1 MILYSYFRSSAAYR
15 VRIALN
21 IKGIDYQLAPVNLLE
36 GAHQS
41 DEYRAINPLGLVPAL
56 RLEDGTVL
64 TQSTAILEWLE
75 ETHPDKPLLP
85 RDPLAKARVRAWV
98 NTIACDI
105 HPIDNLRVLKYLTG
119 TLGVDEEQKTAWYQH
134 WIRPGFEALE
144 KQLTAGP
151 YCAGEAPGMADC
163 YLVPQV
169 YNARRFGLDMS
180 PYPKI
185 QAGCAACDEL
195 DAFIAARPENQPDAP
210 GPV

>member
-21 IKGIDYQLAPVNLLE
+21 IKGIDHQRVAVNLLKGE
-36 GAHQS
+36 QRG
-41 DEYRAINPLGLVPAL
+41 DDYLEINPLGLVPAL
-56 RLEDGTVL
+56 RLENDTVL

-75 ETHPDKPLLP
+75 ETHPDQPLLP
-85 RDPLAKARVRAWV
+85 SGPLEKARVRAWV

-119 TLGVDEEQKTAWYQH
+119 TLGLDEEQKTAWYLH
-134 WIRPGFEALE
+134 WIRAGFEALE
-144 KQLTAGP
+144 KQLVGGP
-151 YCAGEAPGMADC
+151 YCAGDTPGMADC

-169 YNARRFGLDMS
+169 YNANRFGLDIS

-185 QAGCAACDEL
+185 QAISEACDQL
-195 DAFIAARPENQPDAP
+195 DAFIAARPENQPDMP
-210 GPV
+210 GTI

>member
-1 MILYSYFRSSAAYR
+1 MRLYSYFRSSAAYR

-21 IKGIDYQLAPVNLLE
+21 IKGIDHQLVPVNLLE
-36 GAHQS
+36 GEQRG
-41 DEYRAINPLGLVPAL
+41 DEYLKINPLGLVPAL
-56 RLEDGTVL
+56 RLDDGTVL

-75 ETHPDKPLLP
+75 EAYPDKPLLP
-85 RDPLAKARVRAWV
+85 RDPVAKAQVRAWV

-119 TLGVDEEQKTAWYQH
+119 TLGLDEEQKTAWYHH

-144 KQLTAGP
+144 KQLAGEP
-151 YCAGEAPGMADC
+151 YCAGNTPGMADC

-169 YNARRFGLDMS
+169 YNANRFGLDMA

-185 QAGCAACDEL
+185 RAICEACDQL

-210 GPV
+210 GST